1 MKEIKNSVRI
11 FRFLVVGN
19 INFAIMAFT
28 VWLLMKQLD
37 LNYILTNVVA
47 YGLAQTN
54 NFFWSKYWV
63 FTSDSKKFQRE
74 IPLFLI
80 AFGCA
85 YTSQFITL
93 LLLVEHFGVN
103 EYLAQFLSLFIYG
116 TVNFLMNK
124 KLTFTKKEA

>member
-11 FRFLVVGN
+11 IRFLIVGN
-19 INFAIMAFT
+19 MNFVIMALT
-28 VWLLMKQLD
+28 VWLLMNQLD
-37 LNYILTNVVA
+37 LNYILTNAAA
-47 YGLAQTN
+47 YLLAQTN

-63 FTSDSKKFQRE
+63 FTSDNKKYKHE

-85 YTSQFITL
+85 YILQFLTL
-93 LLLVEHFGVN
+93 LLLVEYFEVN

-124 KLTFTKKEA
+124 KLTFTKREA